1 MDLLSDLTDFISA
14 GDNIILM
21 LDVNSSMK
29 HGDLVA
35 AFKGLELEEA
45 ILEKH
50 GVNGPVTHERNSTST
65 PINSIW
71 KTPGILIDHGG
82 YFGYDEV
89 FPNTDHRCI

>member
-1 MDLLSDLTDFISA
+1 
-14 GDNIILM
+14 M
-21 LDVNSSMK
+21 LDGNSSMK

-35 AFKGLELEEA
+35 AFKDLELEEA

-50 GVNGPVTHERNSTST
+50 GVNGPATHERNSTST